1 MASDRL
7 ESYETLSPRQQKEA
21 LSTGPD
27 FVCIGMPKAGT
38 GWLFDQLRFHP
49 DFWMPP
55 VKEIDYLHRPFP
67 ALKHANK
74 LLSRVS
80 RSADRGRTDKAMD
93 GTELAFVTEAV
104 ALTGQKMDVGRYAQL
119 FRHKGHLISGDI
131 SPDYSSMNSDQIEQV
146 AKHLPHLRIILLVRD
161 PVSRAWSHIS
171 LLH

>member
-104 ALTGQKMDVGRYAQL
+104 ALTIVR
-119 FRHKGHLISGDI
+119 RHERPAPHRRHL
-131 SPDYSSMNSDQIEQV
+131 PDYSLAHYAGCGRLFSS
-146 AKHLPHLRIILLVRD
+146 RD
-161 PVSRAWSHIS
+161 NDTPGQRTEVWQWI
-171 LLH
+171 